1 METLTA
7 LVLAMAVLALAAI
20 VWLLVW
26 LTKRP

>member
-26 LTKRP
+26 RTKRP